1 MMSLGVDTG
10 GTFTDFVLLNHG
22 SLRIHKVLSTPSA
35 PEQAILQGITEMGLM
50 EAATSGELRITHG
63 STVATNAAL
72 ENKGVKT
79 AFVTNQG
86 FADILTIGRQ
96 ARAELYNLQPNPSPI
111 PVKKELCFET
121 GGRLDANG
129 QETSPLNEADI
140 NSLVDAIKAA
150 KPDAIAICQL
160 FSYLNPTTEKALEAA
175 LTPLAYVSRSSEVLP
190 TSGEYERGI
199 ATWLNASLG
208 PLVKRYID
216 QLRQALHPA
225 NIAVMQ
231 STGGTIDAKQAA
243 NHAVNMLLSGP
254 AGGLSGARFMGN
266 VSNTANLLTFDM
278 GGTSTDV
285 ATIQGHIKLTTEG
298 HIGAWPVAVP
308 QVDMHTIGAGGGSIA
323 YIDDG
328 GLLQVGPESAGA
340 YPGPACY
347 KRTVN
352 KNNNKSS
359 EQDSKPIKPTVTDA
373 NVILGRLRPELF
385 LGGNMSLDV
394 NAAQQALKPLA
405 KQLNLSLTEIAQGI
419 IDVANDHMASALR
432 VISVQRGVDIQ
443 QFHLCSFGGA
453 GGLHVCALADAL
465 QMEKALVP
473 IHGGVLSAF
482 GMLTSV
488 KERQLSQSIPGIIP
502 TSSSSIN
509 NNPNNN
515 TNTQLS
521 PEKIQQHCNIL
532 IAEGIKALQ
541 QEGIDKASITATC
554 SLDLRYQGQSFF
566 LNIPWVKYESWTKHK
581 TEYENDALTTITQAF
596 HQQHCHRYGHSL
608 DIAIELVNIRVAIT
622 GQQPTIELPMIPT
635 QPEVKPTITPEGN
648 YIYQRSNLVAGQIIH
663 GPALIAETVSTTY
676 IDVNWRGYI
685 DAVGNI
691 LLTKSATPL

>member
-10 GTFTDFVLLNHG
+10 GTFTDFVLLDHG
-22 SLRIHKVLSTPSA
+22 SLHIHKVLSTPNA

-50 EAATSGELRITHG
+50 EAATSGKLLITHG

-79 AFVTNQG
+79 AFVTNKG

-96 ARAELYNLQPNPSPI
+96 ARAELYNLQPGPAPI

-121 GGRLDANG
+121 GGRLNANG
-129 QETSPLNEADI
+129 QETSPISEADI
-140 NSLVDAIKAA
+140 NSLIDAIKAA
-150 KPDAIAICQL
+150 KPDSVAICQL
-160 FSYLNPTTEKALEAA
+160 FSYLNPATEKAIEAA

-243 NHAVNMLLSGP
+243 DHAVNMLLSGP
-254 AGGLSGARFMGN
+254 AGGLSGARFMGKA
-266 VSNTANLLTFDM
+266 SDTANLLTFDM

-285 ATIQGHIKLTTEG
+285 ATIQGYIKLTTEG
-298 HIGAWPVAVP
+298 RIGPWPVAVP

-323 YIDDG
+323 YIDNG

-347 KRTVN
+347 QRTRN
-352 KNNNKSS
+352 KNNNHK
-359 EQDSKPIKPTVTDA
+359 QGNRPLKPTVTDA

-394 NAAQQALKPLA
+394 SAAQQALEPLA
-405 KQLNLSLTEIAQGI
+405 KQLNISLTDIAQGI
-419 IDVANDHMASALR
+419 IDIANDHMASALR

-443 QFHLCSFGGA
+443 SFHLCSFGGA

-465 QMEKALVP
+465 QMEKALIP

-488 KERQLSQSIPGIIP
+488 KERQLSQSISGIIP
-502 TSSSSIN
+502 SNMN
-509 NNPNNN
+509 NDIGHN
-515 TNTQLS
+515 TDAQIISET
-521 PEKIQQHCNIL
+521 IQQHCDLL
-532 IAEGIKALQ
+532 IAEGTKALQ
-541 QEGIDKASITATC
+541 QEGIDKHSITASC

-566 LNIPWVKYESWTKHK
+566 LNVPWVRYEIKDRK
-581 TEYENDALTTITQAF
+581 GALTTIAQAF
-596 HQQHCHRYGHSL
+596 HQQHRHRYGHAL
-608 DIAIELVNIRVAIT
+608 EIDIELVNVRVALT
-622 GQQPTIELPMIPT
+622 GQQPSIELPLIST
-635 QPEVKPTITPEGN
+635 QPEAKPTITNEGD
-648 YIYQRSNLVAGQIIH
+648 YIYQRSDLVAGQIID

-676 IDVNWRGYI
+676 IDTNWRGYI

-691 LLTKSATPL
+691 LLTKNTTPL

>member
-10 GTFTDFVLLNHG
+10 GTFTDFVLLDHG
-22 SLRIHKVLSTPSA
+22 LLRIHKVLSTPSA

-50 EAATSGELRITHG
+50 DAATSGELRITHG

-79 AFVTNQG
+79 AFVTNKG

-96 ARAELYNLQPNPSPI
+96 SRAELYNLQPRPRTI
-111 PVKKELCFET
+111 PVEKELCFET
-121 GGRLDANG
+121 GGRINANG
-129 QETSPLNEADI
+129 QETSPISETDI
-140 NSLVDAIKAA
+140 TILIDAIKAA
-150 KPDAIAICQL
+150 KPEAIAICQL
-160 FSYLNPTTEKALEAA
+160 FSYLDPATEKAIETA
-175 LTPLAYVSRSSEVLP
+175 LTPFAYVSRSSEILP

-216 QLRQALHPA
+216 QLRQALFPA

-243 NHAVNMLLSGP
+243 DHAVNMLLSGP

-266 VSNTANLLTFDM
+266 ASNTPNLLTFDM

-298 HIGAWPVAVP
+298 SIGPWPVAVP

-347 KRTVN
+347 KRTINNSNVQRN
-352 KNNNKSS
+352 KNNNK
-359 EQDSKPIKPTVTDA
+359 PIQPTVTDA
-373 NVILGRLRPELF
+373 NVMLGRLRPELF
-385 LGGNMSLDV
+385 LGGNMTLDV
-394 NAAQQALKPLA
+394 NAAQQALQPLA
-405 KQLNLSLTEIAQGI
+405 NQLNLSLTDTAQGI
-419 IDVANDHMASALR
+419 IDIANDHMASALR

-488 KERQLSQSIPGIIP
+488 TERQLSQSISGIIP
-502 TSSSSIN
+502 TNIN
-509 NNPNNN
+509 NRVNNS
-515 TNTQLS
+515 NTQRS
-521 PEKIQQHCNIL
+521 PEKIQHYFDVL
-532 IAEGIKALQ
+532 IAEGTKALQ
-541 QEGIDKASITATC
+541 QEGIDKPSISVTC

-566 LNIPWVKYESWTKHK
+566 LNVPWTKYK
-581 TEYENDALTTITQAF
+581 TEYEKSALTTIAQAF
-596 HQQHCHRYGHSL
+596 HQQHYHRYGHAL
-608 DIAIELVNIRVAIT
+608 DIDIEIVNVRVALT
-622 GQQPTIELPMIPT
+622 GQQPSIELPTIPT
-635 QPEVKPTITPEGN
+635 QPTVEPTLTTEGSR
-648 YIYQRSNLVAGQIIH
+648 IYQRSNLVAGQIIH

-676 IDVNWRGYI
+676 IDINWQGYI
-685 DAVGNI
+685 DTVGNI
-691 LLTKSATPL
+691 LLTKNATPP

>member
-10 GTFTDFVLLNHG
+10 GTFTDFVLLDNG

-35 PEQAILQGITEMGLM
+35 PEQAILQGITDMGLM
-50 EAATSGELRITHG
+50 DAATSGQLRITHG

-79 AFVTNQG
+79 AFVTNKG

-96 ARAELYNLQPNPSPI
+96 ARAELYNLQPNPTLI
-111 PVKKELCFET
+111 PVDKALCFET

-129 QETSPLNEADI
+129 QETSPLNKTDI
-140 NSLVDAIKAA
+140 NILIDAIKAA

-160 FSYLNPTTEKALEAA
+160 FSYLNPATEKAIEAA

-208 PLVKRYID
+208 PLVKRYVD

-243 NHAVNMLLSGP
+243 DHAVNMLLSGP
-254 AGGLSGARFMGN
+254 AGGLSGARFMGKA
-266 VSNTANLLTFDM
+266 SNTANLLTFDM

-298 HIGAWPVAVP
+298 HIGPWPVAVP

-347 KRTVN
+347 KRTT
-352 KNNNKSS
+352 NN
-359 EQDSKPIKPTVTDA
+359 EQSSKPIQPTVTDA

-385 LGGNMSLDV
+385 LGGNMTLDV
-394 NAAQQALKPLA
+394 SAAQQALQPLA
-405 KQLNLSLTEIAQGI
+405 KKLNLNLTDIAQGI
-419 IDVANDHMASALR
+419 IDIANDHMASALR

-488 KERQLSQSIPGIIP
+488 KERQLSQAISGIIP
-502 TSSSSIN
+502 SHI
-509 NNPNNN
+509 NNN
-515 TNTQLS
+515 TNAQLS
-521 PEKIQQHCNIL
+521 PEKIQQHCDLL
-532 IAEGIKALQ
+532 ISEGTKALLL
-541 QEGIDKASITATC
+541 EGIDKTSITTTC

-566 LNIPWVKYESWTKHK
+566 LNVPWMKYEIEHGKG
-581 TEYENDALTTITQAF
+581 ALASIAQAF
-596 HQQHCHRYGHSL
+596 HQQHRHRYGHALSI
-608 DIAIELVNIRVAIT
+608 DIELVNVRIALT
-622 GQQPTIELPMIPT
+622 GQQPSIELPVIPT
-635 QPEVKPTITPEGN
+635 QPEAKPTITAEGDH
-648 YIYQRSNLVAGQIIH
+648 IYQRADLVAGQMIH

-676 IDVNWRGYI
+676 IDNSWCGYI
-685 DAVGNI
+685 DPVGNI
-691 LLTKSATPL
+691 LLTKSATPP